1 MKKLKGVI
9 ISVLISIFIINIVE
23 VRPKAEDEG
32 YYIKNMQ
39 VDVEVN
45 DKRQFF
51 ITETIDVYFNE
62 DRHGIKRDITTSS
75 GTEDC
80 SISDISVIGAPFEST
95 KESGNVSLKIGDED
109 ETIDGDK
116 RYIIKYTLNYYDDEE
131 VDGDYI
137 YLNLLPNWDTR
148 VENFRA
154 NITYPKEG
162 KLENITLTDG
172 EYGSKENKLS
182 KYTVKDN
189 EIIIESTKEIKEN
202 NGITINARL
211 EEGTFKNVKERK
223 YPFNINKEIVN
234 IKITKEKEYLVE
246 REFEIK
252 VTSQNYDFGSNEIK
266 LWDDNKYD
274 KVSEI
279 SCDNSQFKVS
289 EKYSSIYVPKEV
301 GVYKVKV
308 SYKVRP
314 RLADDIYLSLKSNNY
329 EGKIDN
335 LIVNVESEV
344 PIENALVNF
353 LDRGI
358 GSNKDRYTLD
368 RENKKITFNN
378 TNTIYPREKVF
389 ISLDCDNS
397 LFKREMDKSEIKTI
411 VLSLIVAIISGI
423 LFLVFKEKRRYEPE
437 LEFYP
442 PDGMN
447 SAELAYA
454 YKNSCTPKDITSLIY
469 LWASEGHLEINFDEN
484 NEFKLIKIS
493 ELDSEHKKYEKTLF
507 KGLFKKGNEVTEAKL
522 RNGEL
527 ENKISSAI
535 NSVQSAFKGK
545 RKKLTDAKS
554 RKISVVL
561 LFLSFVPMVSF
572 YISAKYTSNLT
583 PGDVM
588 GLSLISAGIISV
600 VYTILYALNVNNLN
614 RIVTNKAKLGF
625 FIALFIYLL
634 SASIIVL
641 IFKIGSHFITNIVV
655 VISIFSIIT
664 MAGLLPK
671 RSEYGRMILEK
682 ILGFRKFLETA
693 EKERLEALLEENPN
707 YFYNILPYAQVL
719 NITDKWANR
728 FEGIEV
734 DKSPYYTG
742 YTDLNSYTMMRIIS
756 TNMNSVSDTVGSHNT
771 SSFDGGFSGGG
782 FSGGGTGGGSGSSW

>member
-1 MKKLKGVI
+1 M
-9 ISVLISIFIINIVE
+9 
-23 VRPKAEDEG
+23 
-32 YYIKNMQ
+32 
-39 VDVEVN
+39 
-45 DKRQFF
+45 
-51 ITETIDVYFNE
+51 
-62 DRHGIKRDITTSS
+62 
-75 GTEDC
+75 
-80 SISDISVIGAPFEST
+80 
-95 KESGNVSLKIGDED
+95 
-109 ETIDGDK
+109 
-116 RYIIKYTLNYYDDEE
+116 
-131 VDGDYI
+131 
-137 YLNLLPNWDTR
+137 
-148 VENFRA
+148 
-154 NITYPKEG
+154 
-162 KLENITLTDG
+162 
-172 EYGSKENKLS
+172 
-182 KYTVKDN
+182 
-189 EIIIESTKEIKEN
+189 
-202 NGITINARL
+202 
-211 EEGTFKNVKERK
+211 
-223 YPFNINKEIVN
+223 
-234 IKITKEKEYLVE
+234 
-246 REFEIK
+246 
-252 VTSQNYDFGSNEIK
+252 
-266 LWDDNKYD
+266 
-274 KVSEI
+274 
-279 SCDNSQFKVS
+279 S
-289 EKYSSIYVPKEV
+289 EKNSSIYVPKEN

-314 RLADDIYLSLKSNNY
+314 RLADDIYLSLKSSNY

-353 LDRGI
+353 FDRGL

-368 RENKKITFNN
+368 KQDNKVTFNN
-378 TNTIYPREKVF
+378 TNVIHPREKVF

-397 LFKREMDKSEIKTI
+397 LFTREMDKSEIKTI
-411 VLSLIVAIISGI
+411 ILSLIVAILSGI

-454 YKNSCTPKDITSLIY
+454 YKNSCAPKDITSLIY
-469 LWASEGHLEINFDEN
+469 LWASEGHLEIHFDEN

-493 ELDSEHKKYEKTLF
+493 ELDGDHRKYEHTLF

-535 NSVQSAFKGK
+535 NSVQSVFKGK
-545 RKKLTDAKS
+545 GKKLTDAKS
-554 RKISVVL
+554 RKISVLL
-561 LFLSFVPMVSF
+561 LFLSFIPMVSF
-572 YISAKYTSNLT
+572 YISAMYTSNLT
-583 PGDVM
+583 GGDAI

-600 VYTILYALNVNNLN
+600 VYIIIYALNVNNLN

-634 SASIIVL
+634 SASIIVS
-641 IFKIGSHFITNIVV
+641 IFKIGSYAITDIVV
-655 VISIFSIIT
+655 AICIFSIIT
-664 MAGLLPK
+664 MAGLLPR

-719 NITDKWANR
+719 NITDKWANK
-728 FEGIEV
+728 FQGIEV

-742 YTDLNSYTMMRIIS
+742 YTDLNSYSMVRIIS
-756 TNMNSVSDTVGSHNT
+756 ANMNSVSDTVGSHNT
-771 SSFDGGFSGGG
+771 SSSDGGFSGGG

>member
-45 DKRQFF
+45 DKREFF
-51 ITETIDVYFNE
+51 VTETIDVYFNE

-75 GTEDC
+75 GTEEC
-80 SISDISVIGAPFEST
+80 SISDISVIGAPYEST

-109 ETIDGDK
+109 ENIDGDK
-116 RYIIKYTLNYYDDEE
+116 RYIIKYILNYYDDEE
-131 VDGDYI
+131 EDGDYI
-137 YLNLLPNWDTR
+137 YLNLLPTWDTR

-162 KLENITLTDG
+162 KLESVTLTDG
-172 EYGSKENKLS
+172 KYGSKENKLS

-189 EIIIESTKEIKEN
+189 KITIESTREIKED

-211 EEGTFKNVKERK
+211 KEGAFKNAKERK

-252 VTSQNYDFGSNEIK
+252 VTSQNYDFESNEIK

-274 KVSEI
+274 KVSEL
-279 SCDNSQFKVS
+279 SCNNDKFQVS
-289 EKYSSIYVPKEV
+289 EKNSSIYVPKEN

-314 RLADDIYLSLKSNNY
+314 RLADDIYLSLKSSNY

-353 LDRGI
+353 FDRGL

-368 RENKKITFNN
+368 KKDNKVIFNN
-378 TNTIYPREKVF
+378 TNVIHPREKVF
-389 ISLDCDNS
+389 ISLGCDNS
-397 LFKREMDKSEIKTI
+397 LFTRDMDKSEIKTI
-411 VLSLIVAIISGI
+411 ILSLIVVILSGI

-454 YKNSCTPKDITSLIY
+454 YKNSCAPKDITSLIY
-469 LWASEGHLEINFDEN
+469 LWASEGHLEIHFDEN

-493 ELDSEHKKYEKTLF
+493 ELDGDHRKYEHTLF

-535 NSVQSAFKGK
+535 NSVQSVFKGK
-545 RKKLTDAKS
+545 GKKLTDAKS
-554 RKISVVL
+554 RKISVLL
-561 LFLSFVPMVSF
+561 LFISFIPMVSF
-572 YISAKYTSNLT
+572 YISAMYTSNLT
-583 PGDVM
+583 GGDSI

-600 VYTILYALNVNNLN
+600 VYIIIYALNVN

-634 SASIIVL
+634 SASIIVS
-641 IFKIGSHFITNIVV
+641 IFKIGSYAITDIVV
-655 VISIFSIIT
+655 AICIFSIIT
-664 MAGLLPK
+664 MAGLLPR

-719 NITDKWANR
+719 NITDKWANK
-728 FEGIEV
+728 FQGIEV

-742 YTDLNSYTMMRIIS
+742 YTDLNSYSMVRIIS
-756 TNMNSVSDTVGSHNT
+756 ANMNSVSDTVGSHNT
-771 SSFDGGFSGGG
+771 SSSDGGFSGGG